1 MEHVSKLREGAAP
14 RASYLPEQLTD
25 DMFEALPDSEKNS
38 EFIAMSNKT
47 FLQDTWRKFRKNK
60 LALSGL
66 IFLILMILGVVL
78 IPMLS
83 PYTYEMQNL
92 TNRNKLPSL
101 ANPFGTDK
109 LGRDILVRVMYGGRI
124 SLSIGFAAAAIN
136 LVIGILYGGIAGY
149 FGGRVDNLMM
159 RFIDI
164 IYSVPDLLY
173 IILIL
178 MVFGNSVF
186 SMLIA
191 ICMTSWVQ
199 MARQVRT
206 QVLSLK
212 QMEFS
217 LAARVIGAS
226 RKRILFK
233 HLVVNALGPI
243 IVCLTMM
250 VPSAIFTEAFLSFV
264 GIGIAPPQSSWGLLA
279 NDSRSLFFTHPI
291 QIIWPITAIC
301 LTILSL
307 NFIGDGIGEALS
319 HKR

>member
-1 MEHVSKLREGAAP
+1 MSDLNEKSEMCI
-14 RASYLPEQLTD
+14 SDEQLTD
-25 DMFEALPDSEKNS
+25 EMFEPLPESEKNS
-38 EFIAMSNKT
+38 EFIAMSSKT
-47 FLQDTWRKFRKNK
+47 FLQDTWRKFKKNK
-60 LALSGL
+60 LAVAGL
-66 IFLILMILGVVL
+66 IFLTIMILSVIL

-83 PYTYEMQNL
+83 PYTYDMQDL
-92 TNRNKLPSL
+92 TNKNQMPSWEH
-101 ANPFGTDK
+101 PFGTDK

-124 SLSIGFAAAAIN
+124 SMSIGFAAAAIN
-136 LVIGILYGGIAGY
+136 LCIGIVYGGIAGY
-149 FGGRVDNLMM
+149 FGGKVDNLMM

-173 IILIL
+173 VILIL
-178 MVFGNSVF
+178 MVFGNNVK
-186 SMLIA
+186 SMLLA

-212 QMEFS
+212 QMEFA
-217 LAARVIGAS
+217 LAAQVIGAS
-226 RKRILFK
+226 KKRILFN

-264 GIGIAPPQSSWGLLA
+264 GIGITPPQSSWGLLA
-279 NDSRSLFFTHPI
+279 NDCRSLFFTYPI
-291 QIIWPITAIC
+291 QIIWPIAAIC

-319 HKR
+319 QKR

>member
-1 MEHVSKLREGAAP
+1 VEYSNKIREDA
-14 RASYLPEQLTD
+14 LVPEQLTD
-25 DMFEALPDSEKNS
+25 EMFELLPDSEKNS
-38 EFIAMSNKT
+38 EFIAMSSQT
-47 FLQDTWRKFRKNK
+47 FLQNTWRKFRKNK
-60 LALSGL
+60 LALAGL
-66 IFLILMILGVVL
+66 IFLTLMILGVIL

-83 PYTYEMQNL
+83 PYTYEMQNMA
-92 TNRNKLPSL
+92 NRNKLPSL
-101 ANPFGTDK
+101 TNLFGTDK

-136 LVIGILYGGIAGY
+136 LCIGILYGGIAGY
-149 FGGRVDNLMM
+149 FGGKVDNLMM
-159 RFIDI
+159 RFVDI

-178 MVFGNSVF
+178 MVFGNSVL

-191 ICMTSWVQ
+191 ICVTSWVQ

-217 LAARVIGAS
+217 LAAQVIGAS

-233 HLVVNALGPI
+233 HLVINALGPI

-279 NDSRSLFFTHPI
+279 NDSRSLFFTYPI
-291 QIIWPITAIC
+291 QIVWPIFAIC

-319 HKR
+319 LKR

>member
-1 MEHVSKLREGAAP
+1 MDGLNTIKENAIHPDL
-14 RASYLPEQLTD
+14 LTD
-25 DMFEALPDSEKNS
+25 EMFERLPDSEKNS
-38 EFIAMSNKT
+38 EFIAMSSKT
-47 FLQDTWRKFRKNK
+47 FLQDTWRKFKKNK
-60 LALSGL
+60 LALAGL
-66 IFLILMILGVVL
+66 IFLTLMILGVVL
-78 IPMLS
+78 VPMIS
-83 PYTYEMQNL
+83 PFSYEMQNMAY
-92 TNRNKLPSL
+92 RNKAPSL
-101 ANPFGTDK
+101 AHPFGTDK

-136 LVIGILYGGIAGY
+136 LCIGILYGGIAGY

-186 SMLIA
+186 SMLLA

-212 QMEFS
+212 QMEFA
-217 LAARVIGAS
+217 LAAKVIGAS
-226 RKRILFK
+226 KKRILFK

-264 GIGIAPPQSSWGLLA
+264 GIGISPPQSSWGVLA
-279 NDSRSLFFTHPI
+279 SESRSLFFTYPI
-291 QIIWPITAIC
+291 QIIWPIAAIC

-319 HKR
+319 HKRDD

>member
-1 MEHVSKLREGAAP
+1 VEYSNKIREDA
-14 RASYLPEQLTD
+14 LVPEQLTD
-25 DMFEALPDSEKNS
+25 EMFELLPDSEKNS
-38 EFIAMSNKT
+38 EFIAMSSQT
-47 FLQDTWRKFRKNK
+47 FLQNTWRKFRKNK
-60 LALSGL
+60 LALVGL
-66 IFLILMILGVVL
+66 IFLTLMILGVIL

-83 PYTYEMQNL
+83 PYTYEMQNMA
-92 TNRNKLPSL
+92 NRNKLPSL
-101 ANPFGTDK
+101 TNLFGTDK

-136 LVIGILYGGIAGY
+136 LCIGILYGGIAGY
-149 FGGRVDNLMM
+149 FGGKVDNLMM
-159 RFIDI
+159 RFVDI

-178 MVFGNSVF
+178 MVFGNSVL

-191 ICMTSWVQ
+191 ICVTSWVQ

-217 LAARVIGAS
+217 LAAQVIGAS

-279 NDSRSLFFTHPI
+279 NDSRSLFFTYPI

>member
-1 MEHVSKLREGAAP
+1 MSKLQNQEAKI
-14 RASYLPEQLTD
+14 SPEQLTD
-25 DMFEALPDSEKNS
+25 EMFEKLPDSEKNS
-38 EFIAMSNKT
+38 EFIAVSAKT
-47 FLQDTWRKFRKNK
+47 FVQDTWRKFKKNK
-60 LALSGL
+60 LALAGL
-66 IFLILMILGVVL
+66 VFLAIMVLCVIL

-83 PYTYEMQNL
+83 PYTYDMQNL
-92 TNRNKLPSL
+92 AEKNQLPSWTH
-101 ANPFGTDK
+101 PFGTDK

-136 LVIGILYGGIAGY
+136 LCIGIVYGGIAGY
-149 FGGRVDNLMM
+149 FGGKVDNLMM

-178 MVFGNSVF
+178 MVFGNNVT
-186 SMLIA
+186 SMLMA

-212 QMEFS
+212 QMEFT
-217 LAARVIGAS
+217 LAAQVIGAS
-226 RKRILFK
+226 KRRILFN

-243 IVCLTMM
+243 VVCLTMM

-264 GIGIAPPQSSWGLLA
+264 GIGITPPESSWGLLA
-279 NDSRSLFFTHPI
+279 NDCRSLFQIYPI
-291 QIIWPITAIC
+291 QIVWPIAAIC

-307 NFIGDGIGEALS
+307 NFVGDGIGEALS
-319 HKR
+319 QKR

>member
-1 MEHVSKLREGAAP
+1 MSKLQNQEAKI
-14 RASYLPEQLTD
+14 SPEQLTD
-25 DMFEALPDSEKNS
+25 EMFEKLPDSEKNS
-38 EFIAMSNKT
+38 EFIAVSAKT
-47 FLQDTWRKFRKNK
+47 FVQDTWRKFKKNK
-60 LALSGL
+60 LALAGL
-66 IFLILMILGVVL
+66 VFLAIMVLCVIL

-83 PYTYEMQNL
+83 PYTYDMQNL
-92 TNRNKLPSL
+92 AEKNQLPSWTH
-101 ANPFGTDK
+101 PFGTDK

-136 LVIGILYGGIAGY
+136 LCIGIVYGGIAGY
-149 FGGRVDNLMM
+149 FGGKVDNLMM

-178 MVFGNSVF
+178 MVFGNNVT
-186 SMLIA
+186 SMLMA

-212 QMEFS
+212 QMEFT
-217 LAARVIGAS
+217 LAAQVIGAS
-226 RKRILFK
+226 KRRILFN

-243 IVCLTMM
+243 VVCLTMM

-264 GIGIAPPQSSWGLLA
+264 GIGITPPESSWGLLA
-279 NDSRSLFFTHPI
+279 NDCRSLFQTYPI
-291 QIIWPITAIC
+291 QIVWPIAAIC

-307 NFIGDGIGEALS
+307 NFVGDGIGEALS
-319 HKR
+319 QKR

>member
-1 MEHVSKLREGAAP
+1 MSVIDEGAVKSVVEKP
-14 RASYLPEQLTD
+14 QLSEE
-25 DMFEALPDSEKNS
+25 MFEPLPDSEKNS
-38 EFIAMSNKT
+38 EFIAMSSKT
-47 FLQDTWRKFRKNK
+47 FLQDTWRKFKKNK
-60 LALSGL
+60 LALTGL
-66 IFLILMILGVVL
+66 IFLSLMVLAVILVPL
-78 IPMLS
+78 LS
-83 PYTYEMQNL
+83 PYTYEMQDLASKNQM
-92 TNRNKLPSL
+92 PSL
-101 ANPFGTDK
+101 QHPFGTDK

-124 SLSIGFAAAAIN
+124 SLAIGFAAAAIN
-136 LVIGILYGGIAGY
+136 LCIGIVYGGIAGY
-149 FGGRVDNLMM
+149 FGGKVDNVMM
-159 RFIDI
+159 RIIDI

-173 IILIL
+173 VILIL
-178 MVFGNSVF
+178 MVFGNSVS
-186 SMLIA
+186 SMLLA

-212 QMEFS
+212 QMEFA

-264 GIGIAPPQSSWGLLA
+264 GIGITPPQSSWGLLA
-279 NDSRSLFFTHPI
+279 NDCRSLFFTYPV
-291 QIIWPITAIC
+291 QIIWPIASIC

-307 NFIGDGIGEALS
+307 NFIGDGIGEALAQ
-319 HKR
+319 KR

>member
-1 MEHVSKLREGAAP
+1 MSKLQNQEAKI
-14 RASYLPEQLTD
+14 SPEQLTD
-25 DMFEALPDSEKNS
+25 EMFEKLPDSEKNS
-38 EFIAMSNKT
+38 EFIAVSAKT
-47 FLQDTWRKFRKNK
+47 FVQDTWRKFKKNK
-60 LALSGL
+60 LALAGL
-66 IFLILMILGVVL
+66 VFLAIMVLCVIL

-83 PYTYEMQNL
+83 PYTYDMQNL
-92 TNRNKLPSL
+92 AEKNQLPSWTH
-101 ANPFGTDK
+101 PFGTDK
-109 LGRDILVRVMYGGRI
+109 LGRGILVRVMYGGRI

-136 LVIGILYGGIAGY
+136 LCIGIVYGGIAGY
-149 FGGRVDNLMM
+149 FGGKVDNLMM

-178 MVFGNSVF
+178 MVFGNNVT
-186 SMLIA
+186 SMLMA

-212 QMEFS
+212 QMEFT
-217 LAARVIGAS
+217 LAAQVIGAS
-226 RKRILFK
+226 KRRILFN

-243 IVCLTMM
+243 VVCLTMM

-264 GIGIAPPQSSWGLLA
+264 GIGITPPESSWGLLA
-279 NDSRSLFFTHPI
+279 NDCRSLFQTYPI
-291 QIIWPITAIC
+291 QIVWPIAAIC

-307 NFIGDGIGEALS
+307 NFVGDGIGEALS
-319 HKR
+319 QKR

>member
-1 MEHVSKLREGAAP
+1 MSKLQNQEAKI
-14 RASYLPEQLTD
+14 SPEQLTD
-25 DMFEALPDSEKNS
+25 EMFEKLPDSEKNS
-38 EFIAMSNKT
+38 EFIAVSAKT
-47 FLQDTWRKFRKNK
+47 FVQDTWRKFKKNK
-60 LALSGL
+60 LALAGL
-66 IFLILMILGVVL
+66 VFLAIMVLCVIL

-83 PYTYEMQNL
+83 PYTYDMQNL
-92 TNRNKLPSL
+92 AEKNQLSSWTH
-101 ANPFGTDK
+101 PFGTDK

-136 LVIGILYGGIAGY
+136 LCIGIVYGGIAGY
-149 FGGRVDNLMM
+149 FGGKVDNLMM

-178 MVFGNSVF
+178 MVFGNNVT
-186 SMLIA
+186 SMLMA

-212 QMEFS
+212 QMEFT
-217 LAARVIGAS
+217 LAAQVIGAS
-226 RKRILFK
+226 KRRILFN

-243 IVCLTMM
+243 VVCLTMM

-264 GIGIAPPQSSWGLLA
+264 GIGITPPESSWGLLA
-279 NDSRSLFFTHPI
+279 NDCRSLFQTYPI
-291 QIIWPITAIC
+291 QIVWPIAAIC

-307 NFIGDGIGEALS
+307 NFVGDGIGEALS
-319 HKR
+319 QKR

>member
-1 MEHVSKLREGAAP
+1 MGELYTIKGAAM
-14 RASYLPEQLTD
+14 PEHLTD
-25 DMFEALPDSEKNS
+25 EMFDLLPDTEKNA

-47 FLQDTWRKFRKNK
+47 FLQDTWGKFKKNK
-60 LALSGL
+60 LALAGL
-66 IFLILMILGVVL
+66 VFLTLMVLGVILV
-78 IPMLS
+78 PMLS
-83 PYTYEMQNL
+83 PYSYDMQNL
-92 TNRNKLPSL
+92 ANRNKMPSL

-136 LVIGILYGGIAGY
+136 LFIGILYGGIAGY
-149 FGGRVDNLMM
+149 FGGKVDNLMM

-178 MVFGNSVF
+178 MVFGNSVL

-199 MARQVRT
+199 MARQVRA

-217 LAARVIGAS
+217 LAAQVIGAS

-279 NDSRSLFFTHPI
+279 NDSRSLFFTYPI

-307 NFIGDGIGEALS
+307 NFIGDGVGEALS
-319 HKR
+319 SKH

>member
-1 MEHVSKLREGAAP
+1 MSENTEIKNEATVSI
-14 RASYLPEQLTD
+14 PELTPE
-25 DMFEALPDSEKNS
+25 MFEKLPDSEKNS
-38 EFIAMSNKT
+38 EFIAMSSKT
-47 FLQDTWRKFRKNK
+47 FFQDTWRKFKKNK
-60 LALSGL
+60 LALAGL
-66 IFLILMILGVVL
+66 IFLTFMLVCVIL

-83 PYTYEMQNL
+83 PFTYEMQDL
-92 TNRNKLPSL
+92 ANKNQLPSL
-101 ANPFGTDK
+101 THPFGTDK

-124 SLSIGFAAAAIN
+124 SLAIGFAAAAIN
-136 LVIGILYGGIAGY
+136 LCIGIVYGGIAGY
-149 FGGRVDNLMM
+149 FGGKVDIVMM
-159 RFIDI
+159 RIIDI

-173 IILIL
+173 VILIL
-178 MVFGNSVF
+178 MVFGNNVQ

-212 QMEFS
+212 QMEFA
-217 LAARVIGAS
+217 LAAQVIGAS
-226 RKRILFK
+226 KKRILFK

-264 GIGIAPPQSSWGLLA
+264 GIGITPPQSSWGLLA
-279 NDSRSLFFTHPI
+279 NDCRSLFFTHPI
-291 QIIWPITAIC
+291 QIIWPIAAIC

-319 HKR
+319 QKR